1 MLRPAVLLLAGA
13 TAALGC
19 APLPDEPAVRGP
31 SDDRAA
37 VGSRSATRELVWF
50 RQGTE
55 IRVSRASKLCTN
67 GQSARAECIQLSAAD
82 RRELDRF
89 FGAETFR
96 QRWKAYIPC
105 AGRNWTTE
113 VFEITFADGESIAR
127 PLDTRFGDPRSR
139 TGCDQGTRQAV
150 SAIGDN
156 LLRQYFR

>member
-1 MLRPAVLLLAGA
+1 MLRRAIAFALTA

-19 APLPDEPAVRGP
+19 SPLPEEPAVRGP
-31 SDDRAA
+31 ADDRAA
-37 VGSRSATRELVWF
+37 AGSGSATRELVWL

-67 GQSARAECIQLSAAD
+67 GSSARAACIQLSAAD

-96 QRWKAYIPC
+96 QRWKAYVPC

-113 VFEITFADGESIAR
+113 VFEITFADGESVAR
-127 PLDTRFGDPRSR
+127 PLDTRYGDPRSR
-139 TGCDQGTRQAV
+139 VGCDQGTRQAV
-150 SAIGDN
+150 SAIGDS
-156 LLRQYFR
+156 LVKLYFH